1 LIKINKFGINNIK
14 MYDVIIIGAGPA
26 GLTAAIYAAR
36 KNLKTIVLSMDVGG
50 QTIWSFGVENYPG
63 FRVISGIEL
72 VGKFEEHV
80 REFGVELK
88 TSNEV
93 QSIKQAGNH
102 FEVFV
107 KNVKDVKYEG
117 KTIIAASGK
126 IPSKLNVPGEN
137 EFLGKGVAYCAT
149 CDAPIF
155 AGKDVAVVGGGNSA
169 LEAAFQLSE
178 IGEQIYIINAS
189 LNLSGDEITRD
200 KVETKNNIEIINNSE
215 VTEISGGKF
224 VSGIRIKDKL
234 SGGDKTIN
242 VQGVFIEIGSIPSTG
257 FAKGFL
263 EMNALNEIIIN
274 CRSET
279 SVPGVFA
286 AGDVTNGPAKQIIS
300 AAGDGCKAALAAY
313 EYLMKIK

>member
-1 LIKINKFGINNIK
+1 MFLK
-14 MYDVIIIGAGPA
+14 MELYDVIIIGAGPA

-36 KNLKTIVLSMDVGG
+36 KKLKTLVLSRDVGG

-63 FRVISGIEL
+63 FRIISGIEL
-72 VGKFEEHV
+72 VRKFEEHV
-80 REFGVELK
+80 RDFGVELK
-88 TSNEV
+88 TS
-93 QSIKQAGNH
+93 
-102 FEVFV
+102 
-107 KNVKDVKYEG
+107 
-117 KTIIAASGK
+117 
-126 IPSKLNVPGEN
+126 NVPGEN

-155 AGKDVAVVGGGNSA
+155 AGKDVAVVGGGNAA
-169 LEAAFQLSE
+169 LEAALQLSE

-189 LNLSGDEITRD
+189 HELGGDEITRD
-200 KVETKNNIEIINNSE
+200 KVKSKNNIEIINNSE

-224 VSGIRIKDKL
+224 VSGIKIKNKL
-234 SGGDKTIN
+234 SGGEKTIN
-242 VQGVFIEIGSIPSTG
+242 VQGVFIEIGSIPSTI

-279 SVPGVFA
+279 NVPGVFA

-313 EYLMKIK
+313 EYLMKMK

>member
-1 LIKINKFGINNIK
+1 MPLK
-14 MYDVIIIGAGPA
+14 MELYDVIIIGAGPA
-26 GLTAAIYAAR
+26 GLTAAIYATR
-36 KNLKTIVLSMDVGG
+36 KKLKTLVLSRDVGG

-72 VGKFEEHV
+72 VRKFEEHV
-80 REFGVELK
+80 RDFGVELK
-88 TSNEV
+88 TSSEV
-93 QSIKQAGNH
+93 QSIKQADKH

-107 KNVKDVKYEG
+107 KNAKDVKNVKYEG
-117 KTIIAASGK
+117 KTVIAASGK
-126 IPSKLNVPGEN
+126 IPRKLNVPGEN

-155 AGKDVAVVGGGNSA
+155 AWKDVAVVGGGNAA
-169 LEAAFQLSE
+169 LEAALQLSG

-189 LNLSGDEITRD
+189 HELGGDEITRD
-200 KVETKNNIEIINNSE
+200 KFNSKNNLEIINNSE

-224 VSGIRIKDKL
+224 VSGIKIKNKL
-234 SGGDKTIN
+234 SGGEKTIN
-242 VQGVFIEIGSIPSTG
+242 VQGVFIEIGSIPSTI

-279 SVPGVFA
+279 NVPGVFA

-313 EYLMKIK
+313 EYLMKMK